1 VKKGSFEFSNI
12 FSPIANDFEARK
24 NRIGEEK
31 GGKDMAFNEE
41 YYLEGRPEWICDLY
55 LELDKYITALKP
67 ESGPLSIKKEHL
79 QTYIKYS
86 FSGLLFAYIVI
97 RERGEI
103 LKVWAKVP
111 YSNLEGPVPLF
122 VRDYEA
128 TSRRPGVMI
137 TFDDQRDYLS
147 EKSAMLS
154 TTFEILERASKG
166 LTGKRVTKPKEP
178 MVVFKTSAL
187 NLSVDNDGYIEVNF
201 KIHKSQKGLLEK
213 ILQDTIYK

>member
-1 VKKGSFEFSNI
+1 MKKGSLEFSNI

-24 NRIGEEK
+24 NRIGEKK

-41 YYLEGRPEWICDLY
+41 YHLEGRPEWICDLY

-67 ESGPLSIKKEHL
+67 GIKKEHL

-97 RERGEI
+97 RKRGEI
-103 LKVWAKVP
+103 LKIWAKIP
-111 YSNLEGPVPLF
+111 YSSLEGPVPLF

-154 TTFEILERASKG
+154 TTFEILESAFKS
-166 LTGKRVTKPKEP
+166 LTGKRVTKPKAP
-178 MVVFKTSAL
+178 MVVFKTSSV

-213 ILQDTIYK
+213 ILQDTIYR

>member
-1 VKKGSFEFSNI
+1 MKKKSFEFSNI
-12 FSPIANDFEARK
+12 FSPIAEDFEARK

-31 GGKDMAFNEE
+31 GGKGMAFNEE
-41 YYLEGRPEWICDLY
+41 YHLEGRPEWICDLY

-67 ESGPLSIKKEHL
+67 GIKKEHL

-86 FSGLLFAYIVI
+86 FSGLLFAYIQI
-97 RERGEI
+97 RKGEI
-103 LKVWAKVP
+103 LKIWAKIP
-111 YSNLEGPVPLF
+111 YSSLEGPVPLF

-128 TSRRPGVMI
+128 TSRRPGVMM

-154 TTFEILERASKG
+154 TTFEILERAFKG
-166 LTGKRVTKPKEP
+166 LTGKRVTKPKGP
-178 MVVFKTSAL
+178 MVVFKTSSL

-213 ILQDTIYK
+213 ILQDTIYR

>member
-1 VKKGSFEFSNI
+1 MKKEAFEFSNI
-12 FSPIANDFEARK
+12 FSPIAEDFEARK
-24 NRIGEEK
+24 NRIGEKK

-41 YYLEGRPEWICDLY
+41 YHLEGRPEWINDLY
-55 LELDKYITALKP
+55 LELDKYIISLKP
-67 ESGPLSIKKEHL
+67 GIRKGYL

-86 FSGLLFAYIVI
+86 FSGLLFTYIQI
-97 RERGEI
+97 RKGEI
-103 LKVWAKVP
+103 LKIWAKIP
-111 YSNLEGPVPLF
+111 YSSLEGPVPLF

-154 TTFEILERASKG
+154 TTFEILESAFKS

-178 MVVFKTSAL
+178 MVVFKTSSV

-201 KIHKSQKGLLEK
+201 KIHKNQKGLLEK
-213 ILQDTIYK
+213 ILQDTIYR

>member
-1 VKKGSFEFSNI
+1 MKKKSFEFSNI
-12 FSPIANDFEARK
+12 FSPIAEDFEERK
-24 NRIGEEK
+24 NRIEKEK
-31 GGKDMAFNEE
+31 GGKDAAFNEE
-41 YYLEGRPEWICDLY
+41 YHLEGRPEWICDLY
-55 LELDKYITALKP
+55 LELDKYITPLKP
-67 ESGPLSIKKEHL
+67 GIKKEHL

-97 RERGEI
+97 RKREEI

-111 YSNLEGPVPLF
+111 YSSLEGPVPLF

-128 TSRRPGVMI
+128 TSRRLGVMI

-213 ILQDTIYK
+213 ILQDTIYR

>member
-1 VKKGSFEFSNI
+1 MKKESFEFSNI
-12 FSPIANDFEARK
+12 FSPIAEDFEERK
-24 NRIGEEK
+24 NRIGENK

-55 LELDKYITALKP
+55 LELDKYIMALKP
-67 ESGPLSIKKEHL
+67 DIKKEHL

-86 FSGLLFAYIVI
+86 FSGLLFAYIII
-97 RERGEI
+97 RKRGEI
-103 LKVWAKVP
+103 LKIWAKVP
-111 YSNLEGPVPLF
+111 YSNLKGPVPLF
-122 VRDYEA
+122 VRDYED

-147 EKSAMLS
+147 GKSAMLS
-154 TTFEILERASKG
+154 TTFEVLESAFKS

-178 MVVFKTSAL
+178 IAVFKTSSIT
-187 NLSVDNDGYIEVNF
+187 LSVDNDGYIEVNF
-201 KIHKSQKGLLEK
+201 KIHKSQKILLEK